1 MALSRLVRLP
11 NGLSKTFWPRY
22 RGKRAGRLVKDRE
35 NGRCHLISIA
45 QPRDL
50 NRVATL
56 TRLHRFRNPAN
67 LTSVTITPASPIR
80 GPTTA
85 YVPSFLVSNVMSL
98 APKID
103 ELRHVIQNAN
113 LDCICITE
121 SWLRSHIHDN
131 VVALEGFNIIR
142 RDRIESEHGG
152 VCMYIKDTINFTVL
166 DDLQDPSFE
175 MLWAK
180 LTPARLPRGC
190 NSIVVGTLYH
200 PPSASDPAIM
210 EYLIKCLSAIESCY
224 PNCGILI
231 AGDFNRLQIT
241 RLRNNSQL
249 KQIVHFPTRGRRTLD
264 LILTNISQYYQ
275 DPVERP
281 PFGLSD
287 HASIELQP
295 KERVHVK

>member
-1 MALSRLVRLP
+1 MPLSRLVRLP
-11 NGLSKTFWPRY
+11 NGLFKTVWPRY

-35 NGRCHLISIA
+35 KDCCHHISAA

-67 LTSVTITPASPIR
+67 LIPVTITPASSIR
-80 GPTTA
+80 
-85 YVPSFLVSNVMSL
+85 
-98 APKID
+98 
-103 ELRHVIQNAN
+103 
-113 LDCICITE
+113 E

-131 VVALEGFNIIR
+131 VVALEGFNVIR
-142 RDRIESEHGG
+142 RDRVESEHGG
-152 VCMYIKDTINFTVL
+152 ICMYIKDTINFTVL
-166 DDLQDPSFE
+166 ADLRDPSFK

-180 LTPARLPRGC
+180 RRPDRLPRGC
-190 NSIVVGTLYH
+190 NSFVVGTLYH
-200 PPSASDPAIM
+200 PPSASDPAVM
-210 EYLIKCLSAIESCY
+210 EYLIKCLSTIESCY

-241 RLRNNSQL
+241 RLLNNFQL

-264 LILTNISQYYQ
+264 LILTNISEYYQ
-275 DPVERP
+275 DPIERL

-295 KERVHVK
+295 KERAHVKQSTITIKARDLRPSKRQAMGTCLDAVDVHHDFRLRN